1 MNFAVGIMVP
11 HSNYK
16 EMLDRIN
23 IYSSLGYTISV
34 HNEHDFLN
42 TVLVA
47 VAVEHRT
54 IVVVPIKDHI

>member
-23 IYSSLGYTISV
+23 IILRWVTQSLYTTNTIFKHGISGCPTPKP
-34 HNEHDFLN
+34 FPF
-42 TVLVA
+42 
-47 VAVEHRT
+47 
-54 IVVVPIKDHI
+54 VPSLAS